1 MNTEIII
8 LYDIYGSFLTSKQQ
22 TYFEDYYFK
31 NLTLSEISE
40 KYNVSRNAVH
50 KQLKVSENKLIE
62 FEKVLKISKKSILL
76 NELIS
81 EIKDENIK
89 NKLIKLND
97 RM

>member
-8 LYDIYGSFLTSKQQ
+8 LYDIYGSFLTNKQQ